1 MAFLCFYTYYIC
13 AKLRQYHGLKGRR
26 ITDVTTQ
33 ITETVRFLSCKAY
46 GQIFIHRFPLSRIRN
61 MIPRKHNSA
70 HMATHTPFRPMVGA
84 SHAANEIRTAQ
95 ILKKF
100 INDGTRV
107 LAAPTNTPY
116 DMMAA
121 ANIGSA
127 KASMRSAITPNL
139 RISSTGVI
147 VPIICGAK
155 MYITTPIIPMTAMPM
170 NTVM

>member
-1 MAFLCFYTYYIC
+1 
-13 AKLRQYHGLKGRR
+13 
-26 ITDVTTQ
+26 
-33 ITETVRFLSCKAY
+33 
-46 GQIFIHRFPLSRIRN
+46 
-61 MIPRKHNSA
+61 
-70 HMATHTPFRPMVGA
+70 MVGA

-95 ILKKF
+95 MLKKF

-127 KASMRSAITPNL
+127 KASMRSAIMPSL

-147 VPIICGAK
+147 VPIILRGKDVHHDTHYSHDRHAHEYGDVSKAASEPAPSGTEALSYQRGCGIGYPVSGHVTKAFGGDGK
-155 MYITTPIIPMTAMPM
+155 
-170 NTVM
+170 

>member
-1 MAFLCFYTYYIC
+1 
-13 AKLRQYHGLKGRR
+13 
-26 ITDVTTQ
+26 
-33 ITETVRFLSCKAY
+33 
-46 GQIFIHRFPLSRIRN
+46 
-61 MIPRKHNSA
+61 
-70 HMATHTPFRPMVGA
+70 MVGA
-84 SHAANEIRTAQ
+84 SHAAKEIRTAQ
-95 ILKKF
+95 MLKKF

-155 MYITTPIIPMTAMPM
+155 MYITTPHYSHDHHAHEYGDVSKAASEPVPSGTEALSYQRGCGIGYPVSGHVTKAFGGDGK
-170 NTVM
+170 